1 MGRPVGIA
9 RPPPG
14 MARRCRSIGSVSRGE
29 DSWTG
34 LSAEPLPVEEVTSW
48 AIRPDCGAVVTFL
61 GTVRDHAEARPG
73 VTELEYEAYEEHVVG
88 RLDAIIQEARSRWG
102 LGRVALLHRVGRL
115 VPTDSAVVVAV
126 SAPHRGV
133 AFDAARFCIDT
144 LKATVPIWK
153 AEAWEGGRDW
163 GLQSQPLASRTV
175 PLDSP
180 SGGAD

>member
-1 MGRPVGIA
+1 
-9 RPPPG
+9 
-14 MARRCRSIGSVSRGE
+14 VSRGE

-34 LSAEPLPVEEVTSW
+34 LSAEPLPVEEVTAW

-61 GTVRDHAEARPG
+61 GTVRDHAEGRPG
-73 VTELEYEAYEEHVVG
+73 VTELEYEAYEEHVIG
-88 RLDAIIQEARSRWG
+88 RLDAIIGEARSRWG

-115 VPTDSAVVVAV
+115 EPTDSAVVVAV
-126 SAPHRGV
+126 SAPHRGA

-163 GLQSQPLASRTV
+163 GLQSQPVQAAERLEA
-175 PLDSP
+175 P
-180 SGGAD
+180 SGGAG